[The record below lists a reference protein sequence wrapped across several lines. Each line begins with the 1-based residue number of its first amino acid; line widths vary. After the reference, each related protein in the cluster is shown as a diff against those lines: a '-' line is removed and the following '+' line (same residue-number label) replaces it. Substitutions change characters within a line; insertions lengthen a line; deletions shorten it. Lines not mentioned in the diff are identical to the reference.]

1 MPRSRDDQQHQAFR
15 ERILEV
21 ARQQMAQHGTA
32 GLGLRAIARE
42 LDVTAPALYRYFPT
56 HDDLITALV
65 IEGFTGLA
73 ESVEG
78 AQLAYAHLPL
88 RDQLREVLLAYRQW
102 AVDHPVDFQLIYG
115 SPIPGY
121 HAPGE
126 ITVPIVVRGF
136 AVIVGLID
144 ALIQSGQMTRQ
155 TVYHHIPETIR
166 RELNARIERD
176 QYPVS
181 DLAMYMGVVG
191 WGQLHGII
199 MLELFGHLGPVVGDV
214 DAYYISQVES
224 LLVSM
229 GSDPPE

>member
-1 MPRSRDDQQHQAFR
+1 MPRSRDDQQYQAFR

-21 ARQQMAQHGTA
+21 ARQQMAAHGTA

-42 LDVTAPALYRYFPT
+42 LEVTAPALYRYFPT

-73 ESVEG
+73 EAVE
-78 AQLAYAHLPL
+78 AARDAHSHLSL
-88 RDQLREVLLAYRQW
+88 REQLRVVLLAYRQW

-121 HAPGE
+121 HAPAE
-126 ITVPIVVRGF
+126 VTVPIVVRGF
-136 AVIVGLID
+136 TVIVGLIE
-144 ALIQSGQMTRQ
+144 ALYQSGQLTRE
-155 TVYHHIPETIR
+155 TVYHHIPPITQHYLHE
-166 RELNARIERD
+166 RIARD

-181 DLAMYMGVVG
+181 DVAMYMGIVG

-199 MLELFGHLGPVVGDV
+199 MLELFGHLGPVVGDL
-214 DAYYISQVES
+214 DAYYAGQVES

-229 GSDPPE
+229 GSE

>member
-1 MPRSRDDQQHQAFR
+1 MPRSRDNQQHQAFR

-65 IEGFTGLA
+65 VEGFTGLA
-73 ESVEG
+73 EAVEG
-78 AQLAYAHLPL
+78 AQQANIHRPV

-102 AVDHPVDFQLIYG
+102 AVEHPIDFQMIYG

-121 HAPGE
+121 HAPRE
-126 ITVPIVVRGF
+126 ITVPIVIRGF
-136 AVIVGLID
+136 AVIVGLIE
-144 ALIQSGQMTRQ
+144 ALLQSGQIQRE
-155 TVYHHIPETIR
+155 TVYHHIPEPTRQILH
-166 RELNARIERD
+166 ERIERD
-176 QYPVS
+176 NYPVS
-181 DLAMYMGVVG
+181 DTAMYMGVVG

-199 MLELFGHLGPVVGDV
+199 MLELFGHLGPVVGNV
-214 DAYYISQVES
+214 DAYYRGQVES
-224 LLVSM
+224 LLIAM

>member
-1 MPRSRDDQQHQAFR
+1 MPRSRDDQQHQAFQ

-73 ESVEG
+73 EAVEG
-78 AQLAYAHLPL
+78 AQESHLHLPL

-102 AVDHPVDFQLIYG
+102 AVEHPVDFQLIYG

-121 HAPGE
+121 QAPGE
-126 ITVPIVVRGF
+126 VTVPIVVRGF
-136 AVIVGLID
+136 KVIIGLIE
-144 ALIQSGQMTRQ
+144 ALLQAGQINRE
-155 TVYHHIPETIR
+155 TVYHHIPEATR
-166 RELNARIERD
+166 QYLHERIEQD
-176 QYPVS
+176 HYPVS
-181 DLAMYMGVVG
+181 DVAMYMGVVG

-214 DAYYISQVES
+214 DGYYAGQVES
-224 LLVSM
+224 LLVAM
-229 GSDPPE
+229 GSDPP

>member
-15 ERILEV
+15 ERILDV
-21 ARQQMAQHGTA
+21 ARQQMATHGTA

-73 ESVEG
+73 EAVE
-78 AQLAYAHLPL
+78 AARDANAHLPV
-88 RDQLREVLLAYRQW
+88 REQLREVLLAYRQW
-102 AVDHPVDFQLIYG
+102 AVEHPVDFQLIYG

-121 HAPGE
+121 HAPAE

-136 AVIVGLID
+136 TVIVGLIE
-144 ALIQSGQMTRQ
+144 ALRQSGQITRE
-155 TVYHHIPETIR
+155 TVYHHIPEPTGGYL
-166 RELNARIERD
+166 RERLERD
-176 QYPVS
+176 SYPVS
-181 DLAMYMGVVG
+181 EVALYMGIVG
-191 WGQLHGII
+191 WGQLHGLI
-199 MLELFGHLGPVVGDV
+199 MLELFGHLGPVVGDLN
-214 DAYYISQVES
+214 AYYASQVES

-229 GSDPPE
+229 GSDPP

>member
-42 LDVTAPALYRYFPT
+42 LEVTAPALYRYFPT

-73 ESVEG
+73 VAVEG
-78 AQLAYAHLPL
+78 AQQAHAHLPV
-88 RDQLREVLLAYRQW
+88 RDQLVQVLLAYRQW
-102 AVDHPVDFQLIYG
+102 AVEHPVDFQLIYG

-121 HAPGE
+121 HAPAE

-136 AVIVGLID
+136 AVIVGLIE
-144 ALIQSGQMTRQ
+144 ALRQSGQIRRE
-155 TVYHHIPETIR
+155 TVYHHVPEPTR
-166 RELNARIERD
+166 QHLRQMIERD
-176 QYPVS
+176 GYPVS
-181 DLAMYMGVVG
+181 EVAMYMGIVG

-214 DAYYISQVES
+214 NAYYASQVDS
-224 LLVSM
+224 LIVAM
-229 GSDPPE
+229 GSDPP